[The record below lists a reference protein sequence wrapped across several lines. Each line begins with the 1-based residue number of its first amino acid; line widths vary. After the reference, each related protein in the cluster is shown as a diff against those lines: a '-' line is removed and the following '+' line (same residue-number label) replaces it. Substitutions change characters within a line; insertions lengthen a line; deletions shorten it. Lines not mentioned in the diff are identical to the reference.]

1 MVEMDGAGGGLL
13 EMLIIMN
20 GRVGLR
26 SKGDHGFSGLIIFE
40 RDCLG
45 GNPPQKKTH
54 GFSRLK

>member
-20 GRVGLR
+20 GRVELR
-26 SKGDHGFSGLIIFE
+26 GKGDHGFSGLIIFE

-45 GNPPQKKTH
+45 GGEQKK
-54 GFSRLK
+54 LMALVD